1 LSGSAFSEISV
12 AHTALSSCS
21 SHHVG
26 RRGPGADQPERVV
39 TSEIEQRQGLQDPGI
54 TGHPERNG
62 SVGAV
67 RMVFTALPVPWIFL
81 KALAETSVPP
91 ASLSITD
98 LSGDRWSEILCCG
111 AAFFPR

>member
-12 AHTALSSCS
+12 ARTALSS
-21 SHHVG
+21 HHLG
-26 RRGPGADQPERVV
+26 RRGPGAEQPEQAV
-39 TSEIEQRQGLQDPGI
+39 TSEIEQRQVLQDPGI

-62 SVGAV
+62 STGAV
-67 RMVFTALPVPWIFL
+67 GMVFTALPVPWIFL